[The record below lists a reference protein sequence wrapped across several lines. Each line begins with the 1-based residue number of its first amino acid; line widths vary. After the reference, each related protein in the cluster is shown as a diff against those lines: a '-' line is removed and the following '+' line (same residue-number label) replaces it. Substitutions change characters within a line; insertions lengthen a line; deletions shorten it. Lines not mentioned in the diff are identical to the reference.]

1 MAVRRYFIFV
11 PTGTISS
18 PIKGAV
24 ALANALARERRVAF
38 VAVKPDS
45 DAFDLLDARVERV
58 RLWAAGSWPSRIL
71 AARRLLAS
79 AGGKQGVAAVSYCLS
94 ADAVNRCCRDVALT
108 CASVRGNL
116 PAIYPEKYG
125 STGRWLGH
133 RHLRMLRALDHVVSM
148 TRAMAEQVEAHIGRP
163 SPVIGN
169 FIDEVPLQIR
179 RRAGPDSGPLR
190 FVFTGSMLP
199 NKGPRVL
206 LDAIRTLQAR
216 GVAAR
221 LDAYGDGPLLNELR
235 VRARSMPVPDSVCF
249 HGHVDNPSAA
259 VSAAD
264 ALVLPSFT
272 EGISRSALEAL
283 YLGVPCV
290 VRDVD
295 GNRELIQD
303 GRNGF
308 LFADDDQL
316 AAAMLN
322 TASWSRTR
330 AGERDN
336 LLPDSFRQSRAAR
349 MYLELLESDTQ

>member
-1 MAVRRYFIFV
+1 MSLRRYFIFV
-11 PTGTISS
+11 ATGTISS

-24 ALANALARERRVAF
+24 ALANALARDRRVTF
-38 VAVKPDS
+38 VAVKPGS
-45 DAFDLLDARVERV
+45 DAFDLLDRQVERV
-58 RLWAAGSWPSRIL
+58 SLSTAGSWPSRIV
-71 AARRLLAS
+71 AARRLLAA
-79 AGGKQGVAAVSYCLS
+79 AGGKREVAAVSYCFS
-94 ADAVNRCCRDVALT
+94 ADAVNRCCRDLAVT

-125 STGRWLGH
+125 KAGTWLGH
-133 RHLRMLRALDHVVSM
+133 RHLRMLRGLDHVVSM
-148 TRAMAEQVEAHIGRP
+148 TRAMAEQVQAHIGRA

-169 FIDEVPLQIR
+169 FVDEAVLEPR
-179 RRAGPDSGPLR
+179 RGAGPDGGPFR

-199 NKGPRVL
+199 NKRPYVL
-206 LDAIRTLQAR
+206 LDAVRSLQAQ

-221 LDAYGDGPLLNELR
+221 LDAYGDGPLLSDLR
-235 VRARSMPVPDSVCF
+235 QKARSMPVPDSVCF
-249 HGHVDNPSAA
+249 HGHVDDPSTA

-272 EGISRSALEAL
+272 EGMSRSALEAL

-303 GRNGF
+303 RRNGF
-308 LFADDDQL
+308 LFAADDQL

-330 AGERDN
+330 TGERDN

-349 MYLELLESDTQ
+349 MYLELLESDTH